1 MRRLAFAFFAGA
13 LFVAGLVLGGMT
25 QPRKVRAFLD
35 ITGRWD
41 ASLAFVMLGAVS
53 VYALLYRRSLR
64 RSEPWCG
71 GHFTRP
77 AQRGIDLTL
86 LLGAALF
93 GVGWGLV
100 GLCPGPAVAALAT
113 GNGRVLVFV
122 VAMLLGMWLVDRG
135 RSRAAS
141 TSEQRY

>member
-1 MRRLAFAFFAGA
+1 MKRLAWAFLAGA

-25 QPRKVRAFLD
+25 QPRKVRGFLD
-35 ITGRWD
+35 VTGRWD
-41 ASLAFVMLGAVS
+41 ASLAFVMLGAVG
-53 VYALLYRRSLR
+53 VYALLYRRGLR
-64 RSEPWCG
+64 RAEPWCG
-71 GHFTRP
+71 GPFARATQH
-77 AQRGIDLTL
+77 GIDLPL

-113 GNGRVLVFV
+113 GNGRVLAFV

-141 TSEQRY
+141 SGEQRQ

>member
-1 MRRLAFAFFAGA
+1 MRRLVFAFLAGA

-25 QPRKVRAFLD
+25 QPRKVRGFLD
-35 ITGRWD
+35 VTGPWD
-41 ASLAFVMLGAVS
+41 ASLAFVMLGAVG

-64 RSEPWCG
+64 RTEPWCG
-71 GHFTRP
+71 GQFARP

-113 GNGRVLVFV
+113 GNGRVIVFV
-122 VAMLLGMWLVDRG
+122 AAMLLGMWLVERG
-135 RSRAAS
+135 RRRVAS
-141 TSEQRY
+141 SAEPRL